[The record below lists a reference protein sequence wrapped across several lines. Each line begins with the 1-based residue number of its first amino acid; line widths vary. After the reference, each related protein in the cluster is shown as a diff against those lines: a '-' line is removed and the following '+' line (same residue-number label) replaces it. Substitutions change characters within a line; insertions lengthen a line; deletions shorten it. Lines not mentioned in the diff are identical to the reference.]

1 MPTQVR
7 VKKALEKVDNSLNI
21 KEQKVVKYEHLKI
34 E

>member
-1 MPTQVR
+1 MPNQIR
-7 VKKALEKVDNSLNI
+7 VKKALEKLDYSLNV